1 MLSTF
6 QRDVGSGTLVL
17 KTGVLAQQA
26 NGSVLV
32 TYGDCAVLVTAT
44 MDNPREG
51 IDFFPL
57 TIDFEERLYARG
69 KIPRN
74 YFRREGRPPTEHVL
88 ADRLTD
94 RSVRPLFPDGFRKEV
109 QVIATPLS
117 ADVENPLDMLV
128 MIGTSAALSIS
139 DIPFD
144 GPIGATRIGRV
155 DGQYVV
161 NPTYEQ
167 LEKSEL
173 ELVVSGSRD
182 GIVMIEAGANE
193 LSEPMVLEA
202 MQLAQDVNLELIEL
216 QEDMAREIGR
226 TKAGFEIEGLPTDLV
241 AAVESAVGDKL
252 ASVLDAQGE
261 KPDVEDRLASLK
273 KEVMESL
280 GETYAPPAVSSAFK
294 AQVESASKNAFREAI
309 ISRGERPDGRSLT
322 EIRPI
327 SSEVGLLPRTHGSG
341 LFTRGET
348 QILGIATLGSVSD
361 AQRMDTLSP
370 QESKRF
376 ILHYNFPPFSTGE
389 AKRITPPGRREVG
402 HGALAERALVP
413 VLPDVEDFPYTIR
426 LVAEALSSNGSTSMG
441 SVCAG
446 TLALMDAGVP
456 ISKPVAGISIGLV
469 AEENG
474 NYATLTDI
482 QGMEDHAGDM
492 DFKVAGTRD
501 GITAIQL
508 DIKIR
513 SLSFEIIEAALKQA
527 EEGRMFL
534 LDRMNEAI
542 GTPRDD
548 VSQYAPRMTR
558 ISVPVDKIGLVIGP
572 GGKTIRGIVDETGAT
587 VDVEDDGTITIGAT
601 DGEAAK
607 KAVAMIENLTREA
620 KVGEIYTGKVVR
632 IMDFG
637 AFVEIL
643 PGKDGMVHISELS
656 NEHVPTVED
665 VVKLGE
671 EITVMVQDVDPT
683 GRIRLSRRALLEGSE
698 GGGSQPAG
706 ESGGDRRPGG
716 YRQGNGRPGG
726 GQQGGYRQ
734 GDRPQGGGR
743 GGPGRGGPRGGG
755 GGPPRHRSGPPPR

>member
-1 MLSTF
+1 MMSTF
-6 QRDVGSGTLVL
+6 QRDVGSGTLAL
-17 KTGVLAQQA
+17 KTGTLAQQA

-57 TIDFEERLYARG
+57 TVDFEERLYARG
-69 KIPRN
+69 KIPHN
-74 YFRREGRPPTEHVL
+74 WFRREGRPPMEHVL

-94 RSVRPLFPDGFRKEV
+94 RSIRPLFPDGFRKEV
-109 QVIATPLS
+109 QIIATPLS

-128 MIGTSAALSIS
+128 MIGSSAALSIS

-144 GPIGATRIGRV
+144 GPIGATRVGRV

-167 LEKSEL
+167 LAKSEL
-173 ELVVSGSRD
+173 ELVVSGSRH

-216 QEDMAREIGR
+216 QEGMAQEIGR
-226 TKAGFEIEGLPTDLV
+226 PKAAFETESLPADLV
-241 AAVESAVGDKL
+241 AAVDSVVDGRL
-252 ASVLDAQGE
+252 ASLLDARGE
-261 KPDVEDRLASLK
+261 KPDVEDGITALK
-273 KEVMESL
+273 NEVVEALS
-280 GETYAPPAVSSAFK
+280 ETYAPAAVGSAFK
-294 AQVESASKNAFREAI
+294 AQVESSSKKAFREAI

-327 SSEVGLLPRTHGSG
+327 SSEVGILPRTHGSG
-341 LFTRGET
+341 LFTRGQT

-361 AQRMDTLSP
+361 AQRMDTLAP

-376 ILHYNFPPFSTGE
+376 MLHYNFPPFSTGE
-389 AKRITPPGRREVG
+389 AKRLMPAGRREIG

-413 VLPDVEDFPYTIR
+413 VLPDEEEFPYTIR

-456 ISKPVAGISIGLV
+456 IKKPVAGISIGLV

-474 NYATLTDI
+474 RFATLTDI

-527 EEGRMFL
+527 VDARLFL
-534 LDRMNEAI
+534 LDRMQETI
-542 GTPRDD
+542 GASRDD

-558 ISVPVDKIGLVIGP
+558 INIPVDKIGLVIGP
-572 GGKTIRGIVDETGAT
+572 GGKTIRGIVEATGAT

-607 KAVAMIENLTREA
+607 KAIEMIQALTREA

-671 EITVMVQDVDPT
+671 EITVMVQDVDST
-683 GRIRLSRRALLEGSE
+683 GRIRLSRRALLEGSG
-698 GGGSQPAG
+698 GGGSRPAG
-706 ESGGDRRPGG
+706 RPDSG
-716 YRQGNGRPGG
+716 GRPGG
-726 GQQGGYRQ
+726 DRQGDGRQGGYRQ
-734 GDRPQGGGR
+734 QERPQGGGR
-743 GGPGRGGPRGGG
+743 RDFGRGGPPRSGG
-755 GGPPRHRSGPPPR
+755 GGPGEQRSGPPPR

>member
-6 QRDVGSGTLVL
+6 QRDIGSGTLVL

-155 DGQYVV
+155 DGQYAV

-202 MQLAQDVNLELIEL
+202 LQLAQDVNLELIEL
-216 QEDMAREIGR
+216 QEDMVREIGR

-261 KPDVEDRLASLK
+261 KPDVEDKLASLK
-273 KEVMESL
+273 KEVVESL
-280 GETYAPPAVSSAFK
+280 GETYAPAAVSSAFK
-294 AQVESASKNAFREAI
+294 AQVESSSKKTFREAI

-327 SSEVGLLPRTHGSG
+327 TSEVGLLPRTHGSG

-441 SVCAG
+441 SVCAA

-534 LDRMNEAI
+534 LDRMNETI

-656 NEHVPTVED
+656 NEHVPTVEGL
-665 VVKLGE
+665 VKLGE

-698 GGGSQPAG
+698 GGGSRPAG